1 MGSVV
6 RVSSLRSP
14 ALITSPPL
22 LAPNLP
28 ARVPYLGE
36 ENGQCGRGGEG
47 GLKHLWARESA
58 DAGGRRETWGQISSD
73 LARDASLFWGFALL
87 CRHISVRLMADVEPT
102 LNAAPEQQEILK
114 EQKRT
119 KSCPFGAWLLLLL
132 SSFLFV
138 VGYCVGV
145 GAVGPVIS
153 VGGSDS

>member
-47 GLKHLWARESA
+47 GLKHLWARE
-58 DAGGRRETWGQISSD
+58 TWGQIFSD

-102 LNAAPEQQEILK
+102 LNAAPWQQEILK

>member
-1 MGSVV
+1 
-6 RVSSLRSP
+6 
-14 ALITSPPL
+14 
-22 LAPNLP
+22 
-28 ARVPYLGE
+28 
-36 ENGQCGRGGEG
+36 
-47 GLKHLWARESA
+47 
-58 DAGGRRETWGQISSD
+58 
-73 LARDASLFWGFALL
+73 
-87 CRHISVRLMADVEPT
+87 MADVEPT
-102 LNAAPEQQEILK
+102 LNAAPWQQEILK